1 MKLARR
7 MERLGT
13 ETAFSVLAKA
23 KALEAEGREIIHLEI
38 GEPDFDTP
46 DHVVEAGCKALR
58 DGHTHYTPTAGIPEL
73 REAIAVDVA
82 RSRGIDVGPEQVVVT
97 PGGKPIMFFA
107 ILALVEEGDEVLLPN
122 PAFPIY
128 ESMVNFVGGRPV
140 FVPLRQENG
149 FRFDLDE
156 FSAGLSE
163 RTRLVILNS
172 PANPTGGVLTAD
184 DIAGLAD
191 ILRERPD
198 VYVLSDEI
206 YSRLLYTG
214 DFASIAS
221 EPGLGPDGR
230 TIILDGF
237 SKTYAMTG
245 WRLGYGVMPEPLAEE
260 VAKLQVN
267 SNSCTNAATQYA
279 GLAALQG
286 PQDAVESML
295 AEFRA
300 RRDLIVAGL
309 NELPGVE
316 CITPQGAFYAFPR
329 ITETGL
335 FGRQTRRSTPRRGRR
350 SVPLRYGVRPPRRGP
365 PAPLLRQLAREHQ
378 QSAPEDGRGPVA
390 VIAGSSTL
398 GVAALSSAESS
409 SEWVI
414 LSGGLLLH
422 FLRR

>member
-1 MKLARR
+1 

-23 KALEAEGREIIHLEI
+23 KGLEAEGREIIHLEI

-46 DHVVEAGCKALR
+46 AHVVEAGCQALR

-73 REAIAVDVA
+73 REAIAGDVA
-82 RSRGIDVGPEQVVVT
+82 RSRAIDVRPEQVVVT
-97 PGGKPIMFFA
+97 PGGKPIMFFS
-107 ILALVEEGDEVLLPN
+107 ILALVDEGDEVLLPN

-140 FVPLRQENG
+140 FVPLRQEHG

-156 FSAGLSE
+156 FEAGLSE

-172 PANPTGGVLTAD
+172 PANPTGGVLTAG
-184 DIAGLAD
+184 DITGLAE
-191 ILRERPD
+191 ILRRWPN

-206 YSRLLYTG
+206 YSRLLYKG

-221 EPGLGPDGR
+221 EEGFGPDGR

-245 WRLGYGVMPEPLAEE
+245 WRLGYGVMPVPLAEE

-267 SNSCTNAATQYA
+267 SNSCTSAATQYA

-286 PQDAVESML
+286 PQDAVDSML
-295 AEFRA
+295 AEFLA
-300 RRDLIVAGL
+300 RRDLIVSGL
-309 NELPGVE
+309 NELPDVE

-329 ITETGL
+329 IEEKGYRADELADLLLDDAGVACLSGTA
-335 FGRQTRRSTPRRGRR
+335 FGRHGEGH
-350 SVPLRYGVRPPRRGP
+350 LRLSYANSRENISRAIERMGEV
-365 PAPLLRQLAREHQ
+365 LSQVAR
-378 QSAPEDGRGPVA
+378 
-390 VIAGSSTL
+390 
-398 GVAALSSAESS
+398 
-409 SEWVI
+409 
-414 LSGGLLLH
+414 
-422 FLRR
+422 

>member
-1 MKLARR
+1 LKLASR

-23 KALEAEGREIIHLEI
+23 KALEAEGRGIIHLEI

-46 DHVVEAGCKALR
+46 SHVVEAGCRALQ

-73 REAIAVDVA
+73 RGAIAEDVG
-82 RSRGIDVGPEQVVVT
+82 RNRGIDVRPEQVVVT
-97 PGGKPIMFFA
+97 PGGKPIMFFT
-107 ILALVEEGDEVLLPN
+107 ILALVDEGDEVLLPN

-128 ESMVNFVGGRPV
+128 ESMVNFVGGKPV
-140 FVPLRQENG
+140 FVPLRQEHG

-156 FSAGLSE
+156 FEAGLSE

-172 PANPTGGVLTAD
+172 PANPTGGVLTPD
-184 DIAGLAD
+184 DIAGLAE
-191 ILRERPD
+191 ILREHPD

-221 EPGLGPDGR
+221 EEGFGPDAR

-267 SNSCTNAATQYA
+267 SNSCTSAATQHA
-279 GLAALQG
+279 GLAALRG
-286 PQDAVESML
+286 PQDAVEDML
-295 AEFRA
+295 AEFLA

-309 NELPGVE
+309 DDLPGVE

-329 ITETGL
+329 IAETGHSADGL
-335 FGRQTRRSTPRRGRR
+335 
-350 SVPLRYGVRPPRRGP
+350 
-365 PAPLLRQLAREHQ
+365 ADLLLDEA
-378 QSAPEDGRGPVA
+378 
-390 VIAGSSTL
+390 
-398 GVAALSSAESS
+398 GVAC
-409 SEWVI
+409 
-414 LSGGLLLH
+414 LSGTAFGHHGEGHLRLSYANSRENIGLALERMGDVLS
-422 FLRR
+422 RVVR

>member
-1 MKLARR
+1 MKLAGR
-7 MERLGT
+7 MDRLGT

-46 DHVVEAGCKALR
+46 DHIVEAGCRALR
-58 DGHTHYTPTAGIPEL
+58 EGHTHYTPTAGIPEL
-73 REAIAVDVA
+73 REAIAGEMA

-97 PGGKPIMFFA
+97 PGGKPIMFFT
-107 ILALVEEGDEVLLPN
+107 ILALVDEGDEVLLPN

-128 ESMVNFVGGRPV
+128 ESMVNFVGARSV
-140 FVPLRQENG
+140 FVPLRQENE

-156 FSAGLSE
+156 FAAGLSE
-163 RTRLVILNS
+163 RTRLVIFNS
-172 PANPTGGVLTAD
+172 PANPTGGVLTAE
-184 DIAGLAD
+184 DIAGLAE
-191 ILRERPD
+191 ILRDRPD

-221 EPGLGPDGR
+221 EEYLGPDGR

-267 SNSCTNAATQYA
+267 SNSCTSAATQHA
-279 GLAALQG
+279 GLAALRG
-286 PQDAVESML
+286 PQDAVENML
-295 AEFRA
+295 EEFRA
-300 RRDLIVAGL
+300 RRDLVVDGL
-309 NELPGVE
+309 GMLPGVE
-316 CITPQGAFYAFPR
+316 CLTPQGAFYAFPR

-335 FGRQTRRSTPRRGRR
+335 SADKLAALLLEEAGVACLSGTAFGRHGEGH
-350 SVPLRYGVRPPRRGP
+350 LRLSYANSQENIG
-365 PAPLLRQLAREHQ
+365 LALERMGE
-378 QSAPEDGRGPVA
+378 V
-390 VIAGSSTL
+390 
-398 GVAALSSAESS
+398 LSRVE
-409 SEWVI
+409 
-414 LSGGLLLH
+414 
-422 FLRR
+422 R

>member
-1 MKLARR
+1 MKLASR

-23 KALEAEGREIIHLEI
+23 KALEAEGRGIIHLEI

-46 DHVVEAGCKALR
+46 SHVVEAACRALQ

-73 REAIAVDVA
+73 RGAIAEDVGS
-82 RSRGIDVGPEQVVVT
+82 SRGIDVSPDQVVVT
-97 PGGKPIMFFA
+97 PGGKPIMFFT

-140 FVPLRQENG
+140 FVPLRQEHG

-156 FSAGLSE
+156 FAAGLSE

-172 PANPTGGVLTAD
+172 PANPTGGVLTPD
-184 DIAGLAD
+184 DIAGLAE
-191 ILRERPD
+191 ILRKHPD

-221 EPGLGPDGR
+221 EEGFGPDTR

-267 SNSCTNAATQYA
+267 SNSCTSAATQHA
-279 GLAALQG
+279 GLAALRG
-286 PQDAVESML
+286 PQDAVDGML
-295 AEFRA
+295 AEFLA

-309 NELPGVE
+309 DELPGVE
-316 CITPQGAFYAFPR
+316 CIMPQGAFYAFPR
-329 ITETGL
+329 IAETGYSADEL
-335 FGRQTRRSTPRRGRR
+335 
-350 SVPLRYGVRPPRRGP
+350 
-365 PAPLLRQLAREHQ
+365 ADLLLDEA
-378 QSAPEDGRGPVA
+378 
-390 VIAGSSTL
+390 
-398 GVAALSSAESS
+398 GVAC
-409 SEWVI
+409 
-414 LSGGLLLH
+414 LSGTAFGH
-422 FLRR
+422 HGEGHLRLSYANSRENIALALERIGDVLSRVVR

>member
-1 MKLARR
+1 

-23 KALEAEGREIIHLEI
+23 KALEAEGRGIIHLEI

-46 DHVVEAGCKALR
+46 SHVVEAGCRALQ

-73 REAIAVDVA
+73 RGAIAEDVG
-82 RSRGIDVGPEQVVVT
+82 RNRGIDVRPEQVVVT
-97 PGGKPIMFFA
+97 PGGKPIMFFT
-107 ILALVEEGDEVLLPN
+107 ILALVDEGDEVLLPN

-128 ESMVNFVGGRPV
+128 ESMVNFVGGKSV
-140 FVPLRQENG
+140 FVPLRQEHV

-156 FSAGLSE
+156 FEAGLSE

-172 PANPTGGVLTAD
+172 PANPTGGVLTPD
-184 DIAGLAD
+184 DIAGLAE
-191 ILRERPD
+191 ILREHPD

-221 EPGLGPDGR
+221 EEGFGPDAR

-267 SNSCTNAATQYA
+267 SNSCTSAATQHA
-279 GLAALQG
+279 GLAALRG
-286 PQDAVESML
+286 PQDAVEDML
-295 AEFRA
+295 AEFLA

-309 NELPGVE
+309 DDLPGVE

-329 ITETGL
+329 IAETGHSADGL
-335 FGRQTRRSTPRRGRR
+335 
-350 SVPLRYGVRPPRRGP
+350 
-365 PAPLLRQLAREHQ
+365 ADLLLDEA
-378 QSAPEDGRGPVA
+378 
-390 VIAGSSTL
+390 
-398 GVAALSSAESS
+398 GVAC
-409 SEWVI
+409 
-414 LSGGLLLH
+414 LSGTAFGHHGEGHLRLSYANSRENIGLALERMGDVLS
-422 FLRR
+422 RVVR

>member
-23 KALEAEGREIIHLEI
+23 KGLEAEGREIIHLEI

-46 DHVVEAGCKALR
+46 AHVVEAGCRALR

-73 REAIAVDVA
+73 REAIAGDVA
-82 RSRGIDVGPEQVVVT
+82 RSRAIDVGPEQVVVT
-97 PGGKPIMFFA
+97 PGGKPIMFFS

-140 FVPLRQENG
+140 FVPLRQEHG

-156 FSAGLSE
+156 FEAGLGD
-163 RTRLVILNS
+163 RTKLVILNS
-172 PANPTGGVLTAD
+172 PANPTGGALTAG

-191 ILRERPD
+191 ILRGRPD

-221 EPGLGPDGR
+221 EEGLGPDGR

-245 WRLGYGVMPEPLAEE
+245 WRLGYGVMPAPLAEE
-260 VAKLQVN
+260 MAKLQVN
-267 SNSCTNAATQYA
+267 SNSCTGAATQYA

-286 PQDAVESML
+286 PQDAVDTML

-300 RRDLIVAGL
+300 RRDLVVSGL

-316 CITPQGAFYAFPR
+316 CITPQGAFYAFPH
-329 ITETGL
+329 IEETGDRAGDL
-335 FGRQTRRSTPRRGRR
+335 ADLLLDEAGVACLSGTAFGRHGENH
-350 SVPLRYGVRPPRRGP
+350 LRLSY
-365 PAPLLRQLAREHQ
+365 ANSRENI
-378 QSAPEDGRGPVA
+378 SR
-390 VIAGSSTL
+390 
-398 GVAALSSAESS
+398 ALERMG
-409 SEWVI
+409 EV
-414 LSGGLLLH
+414 LSREVG
-422 FLRR
+422 

>member
-1 MKLARR
+1 MG
-7 MERLGT
+7 RLGT

-23 KALEAEGREIIHLEI
+23 KALERRGRDIIHLEI

-46 DHVVEAGCKALR
+46 AHVVEAGCRALR

-73 REAIAVDVA
+73 REAIAADVG
-82 RSRGIDVGPEQVVVT
+82 RSRGIEVDPAQVVVT

-128 ESMVNFVGGRPV
+128 ESMVDFAGGTPV

-156 FSAGLSE
+156 FAAGLGE
-163 RTRLVILNS
+163 KTKLVILNS
-172 PANPTGGVLTAD
+172 PANPTGGVLTAE
-184 DIAGLAD
+184 DIAGLAE
-191 ILRERPD
+191 ILRGRPD
-198 VYVLSDEI
+198 VFVLSDEI
-206 YSRLLYTG
+206 YSQLLYT
-214 DFASIAS
+214 DSFASIAS

-245 WRLGYGVMPEPLAEE
+245 WRLGYGVMPEPLAEQ

-279 GLAALQG
+279 GLAALNG
-286 PQDAVESML
+286 PQDAVAEML

-309 NELPGVE
+309 DDLPGVE

-329 ITETGL
+329 VAGTGRPAGEL
-335 FGRQTRRSTPRRGRR
+335 ADLLLDEAGVACLSGTAFGRHGEGHLRLSYANSRENIARALDRMGEVLSQT
-350 SVPLRYGVRPPRRGP
+350 
-365 PAPLLRQLAREHQ
+365 PAR
-378 QSAPEDGRGPVA
+378 
-390 VIAGSSTL
+390 
-398 GVAALSSAESS
+398 
-409 SEWVI
+409 
-414 LSGGLLLH
+414 
-422 FLRR
+422 